1 MLSVTLFYFHEGK
14 PSDSGGERGRI
25 GGDRRKRQ
33 SDELIERKKKGSG
46 VVIGR
51 KERAERGWRMIGKHR
66 ETTNTKR
73 WSREER
79 RERVSGRAEE
89 AEDERERKRER
100 EEGRERED
108 GVMDDGC
115 EEDKRSE
122 EESNRGRKRGNDMT
136 K

>member
-1 MLSVTLFYFHEGK
+1 MELALSHSFFFCYFHEGK

-33 SDELIERKKKGSG
+33 SDELIERKEEGSG

-51 KERAERGWRMIGKHR
+51 KERAERVWGMIGKHG

-73 WSREER
+73 WSREAR

-89 AEDERERKRER
+89 AEDEKERKREKR
-100 EEGRERED
+100 DVKERM
-108 GVMDDGC
+108 G
-115 EEDKRSE
+115 
-122 EESNRGRKRGNDMT
+122 
-136 K
+136 